1 MKILVIINPNSGKG
15 NSELI
20 FNKYIK
26 NYLVNY
32 NIDFE
37 LFISKN
43 KGEITNF
50 VDKYDFN
57 EDKNIFLLG
66 GDGSLFEILQGIKD
80 INNFNIYLS
89 PVGSGNGIYTSFN
102 KPQFKFCKIKNDNN
116 LLLSNFEL
124 NDKKGIF
131 ALGISIGI
139 ISDVDLNTEWMRF
152 IGNTRYDLGGLYYIL
167 NTPSYNLKIKYTD
180 VENNNKLI
188 EGKFLQVFIFKCS
201 HCSDTMLLNSYQ
213 KMSDDNYTLIAL
225 PNTISKYELIKIF
238 INLSAEYS
246 PYYDNPK
253 IIIDKIKSFEISPLD
268 NNSINSLTID
278 GEYFHF
284 NSPLKGSICNKKIFI
299 S

>member
-15 NSELI
+15 NSEII

-26 NYLVNY
+26 DYLNNNKINY
-32 NIDFE
+32 E

-50 VDKYDFN
+50 VTDYNFDN
-57 EDKNIFLLG
+57 QKNILLLG

-80 INNFNIYLS
+80 INDFNIYLI
-89 PVGSGNGIYTSFN
+89 PVGSGNGIYTSLN
-102 KPQFKFCKIKNDNN
+102 KPQFKFCKINPDNN
-116 LLLSNFEL
+116 LKLSNFEI

-139 ISDVDLNTEWMRF
+139 ISDVDLNTEWLRF

-167 NTPSYNLKIKYTD
+167 NTPSYNLKINYID
-180 VENNNKLI
+180 ENNNNKKI
-188 EGKFLQVFIFKCS
+188 DGEFLQLFIFKCS
-201 HCSDTMLLNSYQ
+201 HCSDTMLLNSSQ
-213 KMSDDNYTLIAL
+213 KMSDDNYTLIAI
-225 PNTISKYELIKIF
+225 PNTVSKYELIKIF

-253 IIIDKIKSFEISPLD
+253 IIIDTIKSFEILPMDEKSK
-268 NNSINSLTID
+268 NSLTID
-278 GEYFHF
+278 GEYFEF
-284 NSPLKGSICNKKIFI
+284 NSPLKGSLVNKQIFI